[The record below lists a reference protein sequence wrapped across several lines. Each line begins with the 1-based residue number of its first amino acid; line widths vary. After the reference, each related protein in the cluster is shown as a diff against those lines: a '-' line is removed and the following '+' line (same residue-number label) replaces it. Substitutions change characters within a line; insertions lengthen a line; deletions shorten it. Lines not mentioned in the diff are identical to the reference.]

1 MRACI
6 YETPSIWS
14 VFSVAVV
21 GAMSVEII
29 LLLFIDVFVHFACV
43 GMVVHFV
50 FVGMVLLVRLL
61 KSLFLGAQI
70 FCKFVKGAFQFP
82 AFIAHGALKFGYLP
96 ILLGHLCFDLSCSLV
111 NAFSHR
117 IGEML
122 R

>member
-1 MRACI
+1 M
-6 YETPSIWS
+6 
-14 VFSVAVV
+14 AVV

-29 LLLFIDVFVHFACV
+29 LLLFIDVFVRFACV
-43 GMVVHFV
+43 GM
-50 FVGMVLLVRLL
+50 GLLVRLL

-70 FCKFVKGAFQFP
+70 FCKFVKSAFQFP

-96 ILLGHLCFDLSCSLV
+96 ILLGHLGFDLSCSLV